1 MNDPKAKLEADMA
14 RAEEP
19 VPDDDSIKANFTRL
33 INSGRELAFA
43 ELDWAKAKA
52 MIVADVLRRGIML
65 AVLAFVIL
73 LFAIGVLI
81 AAAVIALAPHVGWL
95 LATLI
100 VAAVLLVLVAILGL
114 GAKRAFSRL
123 SSLGDGA

>member
-1 MNDPKAKLEADMA
+1 MSDSQAELEADMA
-14 RAEEP
+14 RTEES
-19 VPDDDSIKANFTRL
+19 VSDNDTIKANFTRL
-33 INSGRELAFA
+33 IDSGRELASA

-52 MIVADVLRRGIML
+52 SIIADVLRRGIML

-95 LATLI
+95 LAAFI
-100 VAAVLLVLVAILGL
+100 VAGVLLALVALLGL

-123 SSLGDGA
+123 SNPGDGA